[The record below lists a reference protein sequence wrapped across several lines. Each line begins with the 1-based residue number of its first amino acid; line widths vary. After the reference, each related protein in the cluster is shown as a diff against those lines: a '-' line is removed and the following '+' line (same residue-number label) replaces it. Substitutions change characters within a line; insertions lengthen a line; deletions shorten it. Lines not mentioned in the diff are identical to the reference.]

1 MEVQKDGKKI
11 GYVTSGNYCPY
22 LKKIHAMAYIDLPF
36 AEKGSKVDIII
47 RGKRA
52 EAKIIELPFLEP
64 RAGKKKAT

>member
-1 MEVQKDGKKI
+1 
-11 GYVTSGNYCPY
+11 
-22 LKKIHAMAYIDLPF
+22 MAYIDLPF